1 VKSKLWTLVVI
12 MPIILLGS
20 QNKVLLMFYTGTHQI
35 TKFGT
40 KPLPYRAKYVSNYN
54 YSF

>member
-40 KPLPYRAKYVSNYN
+40 KTFAIQSKICVKL
-54 YSF
+54 